1 MVIDTSALIAILQN
15 EPESAYFE
23 ALIRESAV
31 SLLAAPT
38 RFETMMIVLSRRGEP
53 GLEILRDFLS
63 RMDVETVP
71 FDARHV
77 DLALD
82 AFRRYGKSRHR
93 AGLNLGDC
101 VSYALAKATNQ
112 PLLFKGDDFA
122 HTDVKP
128 FKPRPHGSD

>member
-23 ALIRESAV
+23 ELIRDSVV
-31 SLLAAPT
+31 SLIAAPT
-38 RFETMMIVLSRRGEP
+38 RFETAMIVLSRRGEP
-53 GLEILRDFLS
+53 GLEILRDFLLK
-63 RMDVETVP
+63 MNIETVP
-71 FDARHV
+71 FDARHA

-101 VSYALAKATNQ
+101 VSYALAKATSE

-122 HTDVKP
+122 HTDVKL
-128 FKPRPHGSD
+128 FKHRPHGPD